1 MSLEEP
7 QRCRQGQF
15 ECTSGECID
24 ERRRCDGTPDCR
36 DQSDERNCGMLV
48 QCQSIKAVH
57 SCGSGSFPVATG
69 SKPL

>member
-36 DQSDERNCGMLV
+36 DQSDERDCGTSV
-48 QCQSIKAVH
+48 QCQPINVVH
-57 SCGSGSFPVATG
+57 TYGFGLVPCY
-69 SKPL
+69 